1 MVAALN
7 ELVPWILIFIMVL
20 VIHFN
25 LKSRRYFSVLDHIM
39 INHVTRESFKN
50 LFEFPKIKFRFDG
63 KTVSASGSTA
73 FEHDGIYHLAS
84 YLGQPLTVGSYYSHA
99 KTEIMNVESGQWKS
113 APDYPF
119 HSR

>member
-1 MVAALN
+1 
-7 ELVPWILIFIMVL
+7 
-20 VIHFN
+20 
-25 LKSRRYFSVLDHIM
+25 M

-73 FEHDGIYHLAS
+73 FEHHNIYHLAS
-84 YLGQPLTVGSYYSHA
+84 YLGQPLTVGSGDPYTNTDNA

-113 APDYPF
+113 GPDYPF
-119 HSR
+119 HSW

>member
-7 ELVPWILIFIMVL
+7 ELVLWISISVVVL

-25 LKSRRYFSVLDHIM
+25 LKSRRYFSVFGLGM
-39 INHVTRESFKN
+39 INHVTRESFKK

-63 KTVSASGSTA
+63 KTVSTSQSTA
-73 FEHDGIYHLAS
+73 FEHDAIYHLAS
-84 YLGQPLTVGSYYSHA
+84 YLGQPLTVGSVSHA

-119 HSR
+119 HSK